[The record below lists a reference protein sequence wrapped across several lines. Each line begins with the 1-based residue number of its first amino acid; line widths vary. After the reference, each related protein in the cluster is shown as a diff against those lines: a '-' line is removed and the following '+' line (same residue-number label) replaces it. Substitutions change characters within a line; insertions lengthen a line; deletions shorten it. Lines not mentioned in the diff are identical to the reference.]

1 MSTDNTQMEDFKG
14 KYFQYIHK
22 RDDNEDSVIVCTA
35 IKAFPATKD
44 YMLDFDNG
52 DYCLLSKVLRY
63 DVTKEQMMDEIQ
75 NKKNFYVVELQS
87 PSDVWIFADA
97 EKPFDP
103 VYDEEFVEVTDD
115 KGEVYKSPNINY
127 IPNRRKSIQVTHMPR
142 RISEFVK
149 VPEYSTSTPKGVETS
164 VEVSERA
171 SESVKPIQST
181 TTYTIDDKPL
191 ERSVDD
197 YPNHPE
203 PYFPYRPDPSFPYHY
218 ESFPSDKLSNP
229 FDSLIRQCKKED
241 RDISFELNLSIPN
254 KDFISILGDQYT
266 DENVKDQIIDC
277 IMEQLMNKE
286 VLIQKMRSS
295 LREYY
300 FSPSEDSSK
309 ESSSDFEE

>member
-1 MSTDNTQMEDFKG
+1 MKTNNIQIEDFKG

-22 RDDNEDSVIVCTA
+22 RDDNEDSVIVCTG
-35 IKAFPATKD
+35 IKAFPVTKD

-127 IPNRRKSIQVTHMPR
+127 IPNRRKSIQVTHIPR

-149 VPEYSTSTPKGVETS
+149 APEYSTNTTSEEETV
-164 VEVSERA
+164 VEVP
-171 SESVKPIQST
+171 ESVSDEVKSLQNVTVP
-181 TTYTIDDKPL
+181 TTYGKLSKPTPDVYA
-191 ERSVDD
+191 ER
-197 YPNHPE
+197 PE
-203 PYFPYRPDPSFPYHY
+203 VHFPYTH
-218 ESFPSDKLSNP
+218 ESTVSDKRNNP

-241 RDISFELNLSIPN
+241 KDISFELNLSIPN

-277 IMEQLMNKE
+277 IMEQLVNKE
-286 VLIQKMRSS
+286 VLIQTMRTS
-295 LREYY
+295 LRDYY
-300 FSPSEDSSK
+300 FNPTEVSPK

>member
-1 MSTDNTQMEDFKG
+1 MKTNNIQIEDFEG

-22 RDDNEDSVIVCTA
+22 RDDNEDSVIVCTG
-35 IKAFPATKD
+35 IKAFPVTKD

-63 DVTKEQMMDEIQ
+63 DVTKEQMTDEIQ

-103 VYDEEFVEVTDD
+103 VYDDEFVEVTDD

-149 VPEYSTSTPKGVETS
+149 ASEYSTSTTSEEETV
-164 VEVSERA
+164 VEVP
-171 SESVKPIQST
+171 ESVSDEVKSLQSIT
-181 TTYTIDDKPL
+181 TPTTYGNLSKPTPDVYTERPEVHFPYTHESTVSDKP
-191 ERSVDD
+191 
-197 YPNHPE
+197 N
-203 PYFPYRPDPSFPYHY
+203 
-218 ESFPSDKLSNP
+218 NP

-277 IMEQLMNKE
+277 IMEQLVNKE
-286 VLIQKMRSS
+286 VLIQTMRTS
-295 LREYY
+295 LRDYY
-300 FSPSEDSSK
+300 FNPTEDSPK

>member
-1 MSTDNTQMEDFKG
+1 MSTDNTQIEDFKG

-22 RDDNEDSVIVCTA
+22 QDDEQNVIVCTS
-35 IKAFPATKD
+35 IKSFPATKD

-63 DVTKEQMMDEIQ
+63 DVTKEQMTDEIQ

-149 VPEYSTSTPKGVETS
+149 ASEYSTNTTSEEETHI
-164 VEVSERA
+164 EVSERA
-171 SESVKPIQST
+171 SESVKPLQNVT
-181 TTYTIDDKPL
+181 VPTTYEKSPKPTPDVYT
-191 ERSVDD
+191 ER
-197 YPNHPE
+197 PE
-203 PYFPYRPDPSFPYHY
+203 PNFPYTY
-218 ESFPSDKLSNP
+218 ESIVSDKRNNP

-241 RDISFELNLSIPN
+241 KDISFELNLSIPN

-277 IMEQLMNKE
+277 IMEQLVNKE
-286 VLIQKMRSS
+286 VLIQTMRTS
-295 LREYY
+295 LRDYY